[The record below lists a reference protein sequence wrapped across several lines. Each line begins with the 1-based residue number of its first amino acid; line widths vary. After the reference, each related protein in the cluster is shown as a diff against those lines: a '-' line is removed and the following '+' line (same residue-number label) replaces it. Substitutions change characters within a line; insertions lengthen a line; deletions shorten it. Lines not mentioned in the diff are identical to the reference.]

1 MDSSHPT
8 QTPFAPVIPVLFG
21 ISVVHLLNDIMQAV
35 IPALFPI
42 LQQNHHLTYAQ
53 LGLISFA
60 NNMTASLMQ
69 PLIGWYTDKNPL
81 PFLLLVGMSCS
92 LCGMVCLAFAS
103 TFPLIILAVMFVGFG
118 SAVFHP
124 EGSRIVILSA
134 GNKPGMGQSLFQVG
148 GNAGQSLAPLLSLLV
163 FAPFGQFGAVWFVPL
178 AGLALFILQRVSRW
192 YKVKIPQVKK
202 RVEAAK
208 LVIRTPEQQKKIR
221 LAIMLIVF
229 LSFARSWF
237 IAGIG
242 NFYALFQMKIY
253 GASFASAQSHT
264 FVFLL
269 AGALGTLFGGSFAE
283 RFGKKNVLIFS
294 ILGCAPFALVLPF
307 VNGVVAYLCLMGS
320 GFAILTGFSVALIY
334 AMDLLP
340 GKTGTVSGLM
350 FGLAFGLGALGAAV
364 LGKLA
369 DIWGIYT
376 MMKLC
381 CALPLLGLFSPLLP
395 DDKLIRCWNSLEA
408 AHKNS

>member
-1 MDSSHPT
+1 MDSSHPART
-8 QTPFAPVIPVLFG
+8 SFSPIFPVLFG
-21 ISVVHLLNDIMQAV
+21 ISLVHLLNDIMQAV

-81 PFLLLVGMSCS
+81 PFLLLVGMACS
-92 LCGMVCLAFAS
+92 LCGMICLAFAT
-103 TFPLIILAVMFVGFG
+103 TFPLIILAVMFVGLG

-134 GNKPGMGQSLFQVG
+134 GNKPGLGQSLFQVG

-163 FAPFGQFGAVWFVPL
+163 FAPFGQFGAVWFVPVAML
-178 AGLALFILQRVSRW
+178 AFVILQRVSRW
-192 YKVKIPQVKK
+192 YRVKIPQLQK
-202 RVEAAK
+202 RVQSAARI
-208 LVIRTPEQQKKIR
+208 VRTPEQQKKIR
-221 LAIMLIVF
+221 LAILLIVF

-242 NFYALFQMKIY
+242 NFYALFQMKVY
-253 GASFASAQSHT
+253 GASFASAQTFT
-264 FVFLL
+264 FVFLVC
-269 AGALGTLFGGSFAE
+269 GALGTLFGGAFAE

-294 ILGCAPFALVLPF
+294 ILGCAPFAMILPF
-307 VNGVVAYLCLMGS
+307 VNGVVAYGCLMGA
-320 GFAILTGFSVALIY
+320 GFAVLTGFSVALIY
-334 AMDLLP
+334 AMDLMP

-376 MMKLC
+376 MMIIC
-381 CALPLLGLFSPLLP
+381 CSLPLLGLVSPLLP
-395 DDKLIRCWNSLEA
+395 DDSLIRRWNTQRSA
-408 AHKNS
+408 A